1 MNRNLPRT
9 LAVLIAASLLG
20 ACSKEPAPA
29 KPASAPA
36 PAAEP
41 KKEEAA
47 RPMPP
52 SAPTAAPAEGEK
64 K

>member
-1 MNRNLPRT
+1 MNTKLVLALALSAVALT
-9 LAVLIAASLLG
+9 LA
-20 ACSKEPAPA
+20 ACGKE
-29 KPASAPA
+29 ASAPA
-36 PAAEP
+36 ATAP
-41 KKEEAA
+41 KKEEPKKDGG

>member
-1 MNRNLPRT
+1 MKTTLLPCILSAFA
-9 LAVLIAASLLG
+9 LAFAG
-20 ACSKEPAPA
+20 CSKEPTAATGAPA
-29 KPASAPA
+29 VKKE
-36 PAAEP
+36 EP
-41 KKEEAA
+41 KKEES